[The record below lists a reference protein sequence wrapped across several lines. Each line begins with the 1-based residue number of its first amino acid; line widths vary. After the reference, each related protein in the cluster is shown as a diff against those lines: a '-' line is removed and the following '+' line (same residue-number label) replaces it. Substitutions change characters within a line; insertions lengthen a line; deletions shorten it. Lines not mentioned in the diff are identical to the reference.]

1 LKRNKVMNEETRA
14 QELMIAAIYG
24 ELSPDEEREF
34 EGLIES
40 DAAIRAEFEELSETR
55 NVLEKW
61 DVSAPT
67 TGFVFVDPAETT
79 PARKPGGLR
88 NRLAGWFNSPIPTWG
103 FAATSVALAVLILAG
118 FRVDRVENG
127 VAFRFGPETRQVTS
141 PGQMASGSPLVQS
154 PADNVLRPVS
164 DLGGLTRD
172 DLEMYSGGMVRIMSG
187 MLDDYQEERN
197 AEMAY
202 ILQRFYEEMRFD
214 RKREYEELRAQ
225 MGGMGLG
232 LMAEQSMTNAALQ
245 QLIEDRNQEAV
256 PLNPYGGSPL
266 NQNEDKK
273 ND

>member
-1 LKRNKVMNEETRA
+1 
-14 QELMIAAIYG
+14 
-24 ELSPDEEREF
+24 
-34 EGLIES
+34 
-40 DAAIRAEFEELSETR
+40 
-55 NVLEKW
+55 
-61 DVSAPT
+61 
-67 TGFVFVDPAETT
+67 
-79 PARKPGGLR
+79 
-88 NRLAGWFNSPIPTWG
+88 
-103 FAATSVALAVLILAG
+103 
-118 FRVDRVENG
+118 VDRVENG
-127 VAFRFGPETRQVTS
+127 VAFRFGPETRQVAS

-187 MLDDYQEERN
+187 MLDDYQEQRN

-202 ILQRFYEEMRFD
+202 ILQRFYEEMRFE
-214 RKREYEELRAQ
+214 RKREYEELRVQ